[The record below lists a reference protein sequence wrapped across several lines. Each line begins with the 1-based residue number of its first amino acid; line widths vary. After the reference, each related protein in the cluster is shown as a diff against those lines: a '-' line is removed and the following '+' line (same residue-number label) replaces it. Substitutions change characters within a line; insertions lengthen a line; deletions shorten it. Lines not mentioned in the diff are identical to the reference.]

1 LVITSGVL
9 AYWRLDSGVTEP
21 KFKIGQLV
29 YFHPKRAVR
38 PSLDAVPGPYKIT
51 RRLPAAEDGQC
62 QYEIRNT
69 LEEYN
74 RVARE
79 SELTRA

>member
-1 LVITSGVL
+1 MAITSGVL
-9 AYWRLDSGVTEP
+9 ANWRLDSGVAEY

-29 YFHPKRAVR
+29 YFHPKAAVG
-38 PSLDAVPGPYKIT
+38 LQLHAVPGPYKIT
-51 RRLPAAEDGQC
+51 RRLPAAEDGEC

-79 SELTRA
+79 SELTP

>member
-1 LVITSGVL
+1 
-9 AYWRLDSGVTEP
+9 VTKH

-29 YFHPKRAVR
+29 YFYPKGARRV
-38 PSLDAVPGPYKIT
+38 DAVPGPYQIT
-51 RRLPAAEDGQC
+51 KRLPAAGDGEC